1 MPKAI
6 QATTARTNNPDNE
19 RRWRVTMDLKRKN
32 EELERLALE
41 RIKTIANLKEK
52 IRKTLSITKQLAKE
66 LKKEQKKK
74 EYYKLEFFKEID
86 HSEKL
91 QKRLDKITKGKKT
104 K

>member
-1 MPKAI
+1 
-6 QATTARTNNPDNE
+6 
-19 RRWRVTMDLKRKN
+19 MDLKRKN
-32 EELERLALE
+32 EKLKKLASERKKS
-41 RIKTIANLKEK
+41 ITDLKEK
-52 IRKTLSITKQLAKE
+52 IRKTLIITKKLAKE